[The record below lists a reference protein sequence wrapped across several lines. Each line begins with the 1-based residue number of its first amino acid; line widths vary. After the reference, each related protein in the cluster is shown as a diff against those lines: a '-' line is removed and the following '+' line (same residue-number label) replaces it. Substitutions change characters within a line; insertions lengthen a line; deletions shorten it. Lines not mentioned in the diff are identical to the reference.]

1 MDRNTEKAYNDIILG
16 ADTLRNEILR
26 LEEELSDLQDRY
38 DILEKEKE
46 EIEDELKSTL
56 WDIDGN
62 QILLKKENT

>member
-1 MDRNTEKAYNDIILG
+1 MDRNIERAYDDIILG

-26 LEEELSDLQDRY
+26 LEEELSDLQNRY

>member
-1 MDRNTEKAYNDIILG
+1 MDRNTERAYDDITLG

-46 EIEDELKSTL
+46 DIEDELIELKSTL
-56 WDIDGN
+56 
-62 QILLKKENT
+62 

>member
-1 MDRNTEKAYNDIILG
+1 MDRNTKRAYDDIILG
-16 ADTLRNEILR
+16 ADTLRDEILR

-56 WDIDGN
+56 
-62 QILLKKENT
+62 